1 MELSGSSRPHFRGTT
16 PTPPGSITVNRI
28 VVALAAPLGDD
39 RLPDPDEAA
48 GRDTDTTN
56 ETTAGNGEK
65 TTTITGTVK
74 KSAA

>member
-1 MELSGSSRPHFRGTT
+1 M
-16 PTPPGSITVNRI
+16 NRI